1 MAKKKKE
8 TIESLGTADKLTV
21 QKSKPLFA
29 LWKSELTLAE
39 FKILDTYLG
48 RINSHDDEHRTVKFE
63 KGELEELLGLKQ
75 LKPQVLD
82 DRLKHLMTSVRI
94 PDENSKKGFTRISL
108 FEKAYA
114 EQDEYGV
121 WEAELT
127 CTESAKKF
135 IFNVEEINY
144 LRYKLKNI
152 INIKSRYTYIM
163 FLYLWENKYR
173 GTWEISLDK
182 LKAMLNC
189 ENEETYKQF
198 KRFNDLIL
206 KKIHK
211 EINEVTD
218 IQYDYETVK
227 RGRSV
232 VAVRFIYKS
241 KILDEVDENQ
251 MTIEQWQAEAS
262 KEKELWQTPLEDF
275 KFTQEQYDELFSV
288 LVTIPDFKLPQN
300 SACYGSIDRMR
311 YHYIDQK
318 AKEIARR
325 DKQKPIRSKFSYLL
339 KLMKQDANRMSE
351 NKQTKSTNRFCQFE
365 QHTYSKEDM
374 DAIEKAMLM
383 NSERCLQK

>member
-1 MAKKKKE
+1 MTQYDLCGKIETVKEREVLRMNGFTMMADSYKKLMEQGKIE
-8 TIESLGTADKLTV
+8 PIESLGNTDKLTV

-29 LWKSELTLAE
+29 LWQSELTLAE

-63 KGELEELLGLKQ
+63 KGELEELLGVKQ

-82 DRLKHLMTSVRI
+82 DRLKHLMTTVRI
-94 PDENSKKGFTRISL
+94 PDEDSKRGFTRISL
-108 FEKAYA
+108 FEKAHA
-114 EQDEYGV
+114 EQDDYGV

-127 CTESAKKF
+127 CTESAKKY
-135 IFNVEEINY
+135 IFDVENITY

-173 GTWEISLDK
+173 GTWEVPLDK
-182 LKAMLNC
+182 LKSLLNC

-206 KKIHK
+206 KKVQK
-211 EINEVTD
+211 EMHEATD
-218 IQYDYETVK
+218 IRYDYETVK

-275 KFTQEQYDELFSV
+275 NFTQEQYDELFSV
-288 LVTIPDFKLPQN
+288 LVTIPDFKLPQS
-300 SACYGSIDRMR
+300 SACYGSIDLMR
-311 YHYIDQK
+311 YHYIEQK
-318 AKEIARR
+318 AREIKRR
-325 DKQKPIRSKFSYLL
+325 DKEKPIRSKFSYLL
-339 KLMKQDANRMSE
+339 KLMKQDAE
-351 NKQTKSTNRFCQFE
+351 
-365 QHTYSKEDM
+365 
-374 DAIEKAMLM
+374 I
-383 NSERCLQK
+383 

>member
-1 MAKKKKE
+1 MAKKKIE
-8 TIESLGTADKLTV
+8 PIESLGNTDKLTV

-29 LWKSELTLAE
+29 LWQSELTLAE

-63 KGELEELLGLKQ
+63 KGELEELLGVKQ

-82 DRLKHLMTSVRI
+82 DRLKHLMTTVRI
-94 PDENSKKGFTRISL
+94 PDEDSKRGFTRISL
-108 FEKAYA
+108 FEKAHA
-114 EQDEYGV
+114 EQDDYGV

-127 CTESAKKF
+127 CTESAKKY
-135 IFNVEEINY
+135 IFDVENITY

-173 GTWEISLDK
+173 GTWEIELDE
-182 LKAMLNC
+182 LKSMLNC

-206 KKIHK
+206 KKVQK
-211 EINEVTD
+211 EMHEVTD
-218 IQYDYETVK
+218 IRYDYETVK

-232 VAVRFIYKS
+232 VAVKFTYKS

-262 KEKELWQTPLEDF
+262 KEKELWETALRKENDECEF
-275 KFTQEQYDELFSV
+275 SAEQIEEIRQV
-288 LVTIPDFKLPQN
+288 LVTMPDNKLPEDTVTN
-300 SACYGSIDRMR
+300 MGDITFRR
-311 YHYIDQK
+311 YHYIAQQYAVLNRICTETK
-318 AKEIARR
+318 VNNRFKYFVKMLR
-325 DKQKPIRSKFSYLL
+325 K
-339 KLMKQDANRMSE
+339 DANLE
-351 NKQTKSTNRFCQFE
+351 
-365 QHTYSKEDM
+365 
-374 DAIEKAMLM
+374 
-383 NSERCLQK
+383 

>member
-1 MAKKKKE
+1 MAKKKIE
-8 TIESLGTADKLTV
+8 PIESLGNTDKLTV

-29 LWKSELTLAE
+29 LWQSELTLAE

-63 KGELEELLGLKQ
+63 KGELEELLGVKQ

-82 DRLKHLMTSVRI
+82 DRLKHLMTTVRI
-94 PDENSKKGFTRISL
+94 PDEDSKRGFTRISL
-108 FEKAYA
+108 FEKAHA
-114 EQDEYGV
+114 EQDDYGV

-127 CTESAKKF
+127 CTESAKKY
-135 IFNVEEINY
+135 IFDVENITY

-173 GTWEISLDK
+173 GTWEIELDE
-182 LKAMLNC
+182 LKSMLNC

-206 KKIHK
+206 KKVQNEMH
-211 EINEVTD
+211 EVTD
-218 IQYDYETVK
+218 IRYDYETVK

-232 VAVRFIYKS
+232 VAVKFTYKS

-262 KEKELWQTPLEDF
+262 KEKELWETALRKENDECEF
-275 KFTQEQYDELFSV
+275 SAEQIEEIRQV
-288 LVTIPDFKLPQN
+288 LVTMPDNKLPEDTVTN
-300 SACYGSIDRMR
+300 MGDITFRR
-311 YHYIDQK
+311 YHYIAQQYAVLNRICTETK
-318 AKEIARR
+318 VNNRFKYFVKMLR
-325 DKQKPIRSKFSYLL
+325 K
-339 KLMKQDANRMSE
+339 DANLE
-351 NKQTKSTNRFCQFE
+351 
-365 QHTYSKEDM
+365 
-374 DAIEKAMLM
+374 
-383 NSERCLQK
+383 